1 MIAASGRLD
10 GDAPNSLRAFE
21 PLFRGL
27 RSAKAIKAL
36 EQIRRFARHSDV
48 PILIEGETGTGKTLL
63 ARYLHAMSP
72 RSRGPFEHVDIGTL
86 DDTLASSELFGH
98 IAGAFTDARRNRA
111 GCFVSAKDGTI
122 FLDEIGKA
130 SLAVQQK
137 LLHAVEYGEVRPLGA
152 DRKVRVNARVVTAS
166 NRPLSSLVEENR
178 FLPDLHARL
187 EAFRVYL
194 PPLRQRRA
202 DIPLLVQC
210 YVASHAPGCGYGN
223 SLPAVAPELMQALTQ
238 APWPYNLRQLSST
251 VHCLLFE
258 AEGACELTLIHC
270 RENLQYLRGFARR
283 DTSLALDDI
292 ERAIAD
298 ADHNISLAASRLGLD
313 RSTLYRRR
321 ARLRA
326 HDEKGGASQ

>member
-1 MIAASGRLD
+1 MAGLCRAIVVRRKLHWTVPTSAPYFVGPPNQQFSPHHRGSSLAAGTETAVND
-10 GDAPNSLRAFE
+10 GSLRSYGAQPVTHTDVDPVRNSPLRTRVEGRSEHRSAPSDSLDRDPLRVTLHSFA
-21 PLFRGL
+21 PLFRDL

-36 EQIRRFARHSDV
+36 EQTRRFASHSDV

-63 ARYLHAMSP
+63 ARYMHAISP
-72 RSRGPFEHVDIGTL
+72 RSDGPFEHVDIGTL

-166 NRPLSSLVEENR
+166 NRPLASLVEENR

-187 EAFRVYL
+187 EAFRVYF
-194 PPLRQRRA
+194 RRCA
-202 DIPLLVQC
+202 
-210 YVASHAPGCGYGN
+210 
-223 SLPAVAPELMQALTQ
+223 
-238 APWPYNLRQLSST
+238 
-251 VHCLLFE
+251 
-258 AEGACELTLIHC
+258 
-270 RENLQYLRGFARR
+270 RGVR
-283 DTSLALDDI
+283 I
-292 ERAIAD
+292 
-298 ADHNISLAASRLGLD
+298 
-313 RSTLYRRR
+313 YRYW
-321 ARLRA
+321 
-326 HDEKGGASQ
+326 